1 MDRLPTPQHPTLNG
15 LTRQTVQTMVDI
27 SSAQLKDTVFVK
39 FDDKLHESMKDT
51 ISRTELMI
59 RNSSLEAKYGLRD
72 ELHNLEE
79 KMRREMKK
87 EMDEGLSFMKT
98 RLDTNTTTLND
109 VKAIVSR
116 LKADMVELSEKSN
129 KEQRLMEQR
138 FNKDEDINQN
148 TTDTLKNLKRNV
160 KELFDEYNDRH

>member
-1 MDRLPTPQHPTLNG
+1 
-15 LTRQTVQTMVDI
+15 
-27 SSAQLKDTVFVK
+27 
-39 FDDKLHESMKDT
+39 
-51 ISRTELMI
+51 
-59 RNSSLEAKYGLRD
+59 
-72 ELHNLEE
+72 
-79 KMRREMKK
+79 MKK